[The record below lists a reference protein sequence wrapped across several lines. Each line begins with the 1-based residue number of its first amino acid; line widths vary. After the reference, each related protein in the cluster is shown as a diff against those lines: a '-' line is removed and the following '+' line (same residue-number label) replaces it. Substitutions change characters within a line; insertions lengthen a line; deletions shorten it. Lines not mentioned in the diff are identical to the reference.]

1 MKDGKKSIEARHG
14 WNKIEKQIYNIR
26 HAMFGL
32 IFRKIYNK
40 KNKKIYNIKMHLKRI
55 I

>member
-1 MKDGKKSIEARHG
+1 M
-14 WNKIEKQIYNIR
+14 WEKPSPLTKNSEILFSCLKQYS
-26 HAMFGL
+26 L

-40 KNKKIYNIKMHLKRI
+40 KNKEINNIKMHLKRI